1 MMKYSLPKAACL
13 LYGHEV
19 HHLDHLAVLSILLR
33 VPLIVTEEN
42 VEALARLC
50 YPGIHVILSDYA
62 HVALDTV
69 KTYEVIFTCLP
80 RDLFDDIFFLSE
92 QLQQKTLHTIWC
104 PHGNSDKGK
113 NSFFMEALQK
123 EKFALVY
130 GKKMIDFFK
139 EKNVFSQ
146 LESYVEIG
154 NYRYDFYQKEK
165 NFYQGLVQKQI
176 KDKLVSGRKTILYAP
191 TWKDRE
197 NSSSFF
203 DACSDLIEKLPSS
216 YNLLIKLHPNLVL
229 QEKERTC
236 SIIEKYEGRQNVL
249 FLQDFSPIYPLLDMT
264 DIYLGDMSSIGYDF
278 LTFSRPMYF
287 LNQNERNSQTDS
299 GLYLYQCGVSILPK
313 NYQNIYEIIEKS
325 LPRDGNF
332 SGIRKRIYEETFC
345 NAKPLDSV
353 KDEITLMYQSISVQS
368 SLM

>member
-1 MMKYSLPKAACL
+1 MKYTLPKAACL
-13 LYGHEV
+13 LYGQET
-19 HHLDHLAVLSILLR
+19 HHLDHLAVLSILLG

-42 VEALARLC
+42 IENHAKLC
-50 YPGIHVILSDYA
+50 YPGIHVIHSNYVY
-62 HVALDTV
+62 VALDTV
-69 KTYEVIFTCLP
+69 KNYDVIFTCLP

-92 QLQQKTLHTIWC
+92 QLHQKTLHTIWC

-123 EKFALVY
+123 EKLALVY
-130 GKKMIDFFK
+130 GKRMVDFFK

-165 NFYQGLVQKQI
+165 SFYQGLVQRQI
-176 KDKLVSGRKTILYAP
+176 KDKLVSGKKTILYAP

-229 QEKERTC
+229 QEKETTC

-249 FLQDFSPIYPLLDMT
+249 FLQDFPPIYPLLDMT

-278 LTFSRPMYF
+278 LAFSRPMYF
-287 LNQNERNSQTDS
+287 LNQNERNEQTDS
-299 GLYLYQCGVSILPK
+299 GLYLYQCGVPILPK
-313 NYQNIYEIIEKS
+313 KYQNIYEIIEKS
-325 LPRDGNF
+325 LPHDGNF
-332 SGIRKRIYEETFC
+332 SRIRKQIYEETFC
-345 NAKPLDSV
+345 KTKTWGSI
-353 KDEITLMYQSISVQS
+353 KSEITHMYQSISVQA